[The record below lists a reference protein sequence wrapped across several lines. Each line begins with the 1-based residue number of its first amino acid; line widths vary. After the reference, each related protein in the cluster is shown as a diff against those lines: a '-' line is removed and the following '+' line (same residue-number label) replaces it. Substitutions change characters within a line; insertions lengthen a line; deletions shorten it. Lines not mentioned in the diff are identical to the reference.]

1 MKRSYMYTIG
11 IILVVVL
18 LVLAACKTKQP
29 TAPQTTAPKAPAPAE
44 KKTDDSLTGS
54 AVADIVAPEDPSVIK
69 VVAKDMKF
77 WPNTIAA
84 KRGEKIRLQ
93 VTAED
98 RDYGFSLAEFHISE
112 SVKQGETVVVEFTPD
127 LYGTFIFFSRIE
139 WNNGKIGEL
148 GRLVISLN

>member
-11 IILVVVL
+11 IILVVAL
-18 LVLAACKTKQP
+18 LVLAACKAKQP
-29 TAPQTTAPKAPAPAE
+29 TAPQTTAPKAPQPAE

-54 AVADIVAPEDPSVIK
+54 AVADILPQDPSVIK
-69 VVAKDMKF
+69 VVVKDMKF
-77 WPNTIAA
+77 WPNTITA
-84 KRGEKIRLQ
+84 KKGEKVRLQ

-112 SVKQGETVVVEFTPD
+112 SVKQGETKMVEFTPD

-148 GRLVISLN
+148 GRLVVSLN